1 MKCAREREQTLS
13 KRFHCPCTSLA
24 RLLLCPLFLLNE
36 KNHIS
41 NVPATTIPTGELKVE
56 QKSQQKRQQ
65 QPFLV
70 TFSNR
75 QLVLAAAVEVVQC
88 HVDVP
93 QRFGWVVA
101 AVVALTITAADAAA
115 KGGEQ
120 ILLRRRK

>member
-1 MKCAREREQTLS
+1 MKCARERVQTLS
-13 KRFHCPCTSLA
+13 KRFYCCPCTTLA
-24 RLLLCPLFLLNE
+24 RSLLCPLFLLNE

-41 NVPATTIPTGELKVE
+41 NVPATILTGELKVE
-56 QKSQQKRQQ
+56 QQK
-65 QPFLV
+65 PAKKAAAVSSF

-93 QRFGWVVA
+93 KRFGWVVA

-115 KGGEQ
+115 KGGKQ
-120 ILLRRRK
+120 ILLRRGK